1 MSTRQISLLRLG
13 LVFLCSFF
21 LCSLALLSPAV
32 SAGNQSMSASGHS
45 GDAYTTREMIAAGHA
60 FFGEMSG
67 GLATVIEKA
76 GAHNKV
82 PNGYILGEEG
92 SGAFIGGLRYGE
104 GILYTRNAGEYRV
117 FWQGPSVGVDFGGD
131 GSRVMM
137 LVYDLPSIDKM
148 YRRFIG
154 INGSAYAVGGLSVQA
169 MGFEDTLIM
178 PVRTG
183 VGARL
188 GINMGYLKFTEKP
201 TWNPF

>member
-1 MSTRQISLLRLG
+1 MTNRRNVFLRL
-13 LVFLCSFF
+13 LLIL
-21 LCSLALLSPAV
+21 LCSLSLAPAAFAAGDKRV
-32 SAGNQSMSASGHS
+32 SHSGHS
-45 GDAYTTREMIAAGHA
+45 GDEYTTSEVIKAGHA

-76 GAHNKV
+76 GAHNKL

-92 SGAFIGGLRYGE
+92 SGAFIGGIRYGE
-104 GILYTRNAGEYRV
+104 GVLYTRNAGQYQV
-117 FWQGPSVGVDFGGD
+117 YWQGPSVGMDFGGD

-148 YRRFIG
+148 YRRYIG

-169 MGFEDTLIM
+169 MGIEETLIM

-188 GINMGYLKFTEKP
+188 GVNMGYLKFTEKP